1 MGIGDYAEAITPC
14 IVDYE
19 ELVFNYEYI
28 YKFESKIAKALTVVK
43 GDLYRTDLLKNR
55 KIGLIVSSL

>member
-1 MGIGDYAEAITPC
+1 MLGVGDSQYQRYAESMTPC
-14 IVDYE
+14 IVYYE

-43 GDLYRTDLLKNR
+43 ETSTEPIY
-55 KIGLIVSSL
+55 